1 MQRPIIKVGS
11 KNSAVQCRLAVCW
24 RLNKFLQN
32 KCVCSLEPD
41 IMIEIDNDDDDDDDD
56 EDSED
61 DENKC
66 VRRLFRKAHYDG

>member
-41 IMIEIDNDDDDDDDD
+41 IMIDDYDDDDDD
-56 EDSED
+56 EDED
-61 DENKC
+61 VDENKC